1 MNPEPFL
8 ISIFQLPG
16 QVDNAGV
23 LDIGAGNAN
32 CAMLAAGLMKLT
44 VPDAVIGAGMRIN
57 VHGIYRGKG
66 VISPVFDGFK
76 MF

>member
-44 VPDAVIGAGMRIN
+44 VPDAVIGAFGEDQCSWDLPRKRSN
-57 VHGIYRGKG
+57 FTGI
-66 VISPVFDGFK
+66 
-76 MF
+76 